1 MSTAPT
7 TTKSSRALIGL
18 ALAAVVLAVP
28 YLIDRAVTQTRER
41 RVTDEAGRKA
51 REATELARDGLG
63 VQTEAVAMMTENAVS
78 NPRFI
83 AALRG
88 RVDRTTLADLLSTE
102 SWWEPY
108 RNQLAAISYDGA
120 TLAFSQAEG
129 ADGLP
134 IGEMM
139 RKVATAGKP
148 AAQPLAGERGAFLV
162 AARPVPLGHGASAVL
177 LLAKRIDGPLLATV
191 AGRPGRPIL
200 ISDGRRALGGWGPG
214 VAQLEAL
221 VGQEADGDVQ
231 LEEPGAHAAALA
243 IGPGLWLWSLGSAG
257 ELAQATAAADRSW
270 RQMSWAVAIPLA
282 LVIGAVSLR
291 KRRGQG
297 RAPEVQDPAAAP
309 NFTRVGVSISAPN
322 VSAIGTLPPMAPGP
336 GTPLGR
342 YLLVDRIGEGGMAEV
357 FTAVSFGYGGF
368 RRSFVIKR
376 LRPELIANPTAIDL
390 FIDEANLASSLVHP
404 NVVPVFDFGEA
415 AGSYF
420 LAQEYVIGRDLGRLT
435 RRLRERGEPLLSAN
449 AILHLAHEVLA
460 GLQYAHAK
468 RDDSGRPLAIVHRD
482 ITPENVIISERGE
495 VKVLDFGIMQATHRV
510 SQTESGTVKGNVG
523 FMSPEQARGK
533 TVDHRSDLYST
544 GLVILYAATGE
555 PSYSGE
561 TFYDLLTAAAVGPGD
576 EQRARIAALPQPLPA
591 ILGRALE
598 VDPDLRFQSSAEFRA
613 VVASHMTGGGA
624 SELAEQLLRL
634 FGDELHAEQERLAA
648 AFARAPRSE
657 SMAPRLTPITP
668 RSGEGGGGGEGS

>member
-1 MSTAPT
+1 M
-7 TTKSSRALIGL
+7 
-18 ALAAVVLAVP
+18 LAAP
-28 YLIDRAVTQTRER
+28 YLIDRVVTQTRER
-41 RVTDEAGRKA
+41 RVAEESGRKA
-51 REATELARDGLG
+51 REAAELARDALS
-63 VQTEAVAMMTENAVS
+63 VQTEAVAMMTENAIA
-78 NPRFI
+78 NPRFL

-139 RKVATAGKP
+139 RKVGKDGKP

-162 AARPVPLGHGASAVL
+162 AARPAALGQGASAVL
-177 LLAKRIDGPLLATV
+177 LLAKRLDGPLLATV
-191 AGRPGRPIL
+191 AGRSGRPIL
-200 ISDGRRALGGWGPG
+200 VSDGRRALGQWGPG

-221 VGQEADGDVQ
+221 VGQEAEGDVA
-231 LEEPGAHAAALA
+231 LPEPGAHAAAVAIAPRALA
-243 IGPGLWLWSLGSAG
+243 VEPRARGRTRAGGGRRGSIVAAG
-257 ELAQATAAADRSW
+257 VVGGGDSTRARDR
-270 RQMSWAVAIPLA
+270 RAVAA
-282 LVIGAVSLR
+282 QTSRTG
-291 KRRGQG
+291 GQG
-297 RAPEVQDPAAAP
+297 ARRPGCRRRRRTSPASGSRCRRRTWP
-309 NFTRVGVSISAPN
+309 RSGRCHR
-322 VSAIGTLPPMAPGP
+322 MAPGP

-357 FTAVSFGYGGF
+357 FTAVSFGFGGF

-404 NVVPVFDFGEA
+404 NLVPVFDFGEA

-420 LAQEYVIGRDLGRLT
+420 LAQEYVIGRDLGRIT
-435 RRLRERGEPLLSAN
+435 RRLRERGETLLSAN
-449 AILHLAHEVLA
+449 AILHLAHEVLS
-460 GLQYAHAK
+460 GLQYAHGK
-468 RDDSGRPLAIVHRD
+468 RDDSGRPLGIVHRD

-495 VKVLDFGIMQATHRV
+495 VKLLDFGIMKATHRV
-510 SQTESGTVKGNVG
+510 SQTESGTVKGSVG

-533 TVDHRSDLYST
+533 AVDHRSDLYST

-555 PSYSGE
+555 QTYSGE

-576 EQRARIAALPQPLPA
+576 EQRARIATLPHPLPA

-613 VVASHMTGGGA
+613 AVASHMTGGG
-624 SELAEQLLRL
+624 STELAEQLLRL

-657 SMAPRLTPITP
+657 SLAPRVTPITP
-668 RSGEGGGGGEGS
+668 RSGEGENG